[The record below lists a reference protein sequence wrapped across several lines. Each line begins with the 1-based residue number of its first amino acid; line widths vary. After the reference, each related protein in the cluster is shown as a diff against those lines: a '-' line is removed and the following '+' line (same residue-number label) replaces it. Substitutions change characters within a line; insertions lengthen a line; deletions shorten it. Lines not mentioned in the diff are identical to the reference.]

1 MLGGAALQKRRPLE
15 GHDPDDA
22 LGMNIG
28 RRSFIAHSATL
39 AFGTGACGSR
49 QQQKTED
56 FGQALA
62 QQPGLVV
69 FATVSDAVKAALPRD
84 ALAIWVH
91 GYHWAG
97 DGGSALYLPTDK
109 APGHGAALT
118 GRDGRIW
125 ELSAGSAVRPEQFGA
140 RGDVEVDSD
149 ALRIRNAGS
158 DDQNAFDRACAYL
171 KSQPGEG
178 GTLTLGAKAYR
189 VTRGVRLE
197 RHVSLAGHPG
207 ASLLFKSGAESRTV
221 QPAGVADG
229 GMAAAVYPR
238 AALAHEINA
247 VLILDGAGGRWIG
260 RVEGVT
266 LQGGMADAGWE
277 SQQVEFGLVSV
288 GSISDSAI
296 RQVTINTVRHA
307 FVLPDVFTTEI
318 SVNRANNCLSGFGIN
333 KGTSLT
339 YKSNYASNCRD
350 YGHSIRDV
358 IYGHISSNAVDSLN
372 NPILYSDRTRK
383 CRAYIFSALDNVSIV
398 NNGQEQTFGTAYYL
412 DVLNDCT
419 IQNNLLVGL
428 GSDYRGDEHIAVW
441 EMTGYEFNTSITDNG
456 VFSYKASGLLQNGA
470 RAQNHH
476 FVYCARDVGRPP
488 ARIGFRFERNTV
500 REDRFSRTFGTGW
513 GNSVTLGWSTGVQAG
528 Q

>member
-1 MLGGAALQKRRPLE
+1 MTQ
-15 GHDPDDA
+15 
-22 LGMNIG
+22 
-28 RRSFIAHSATL
+28 SATL
-39 AFGTGACGSR
+39 VFGAGACGSR
-49 QQQKTED
+49 QQQKPED
-56 FGQALA
+56 FGEALA

-69 FATVSDAVKAALPRD
+69 FATVSDAAKAVVPRG
-84 ALAIWVH
+84 AQAIWVH
-91 GYHWAG
+91 GYHTAG
-97 DGGSALYLPTDK
+97 DGGSALYLP
-109 APGHGAALT
+109 ANEVPGHGAALT
-118 GRDGRIW
+118 GRDGTIW
-125 ELSAGSAVRPEQFGA
+125 ELSAGGAVRPEQFGA
-140 RGDVEVDSD
+140 RGDVEVGSD
-149 ALRIRNAGS
+149 AFRIRNAGS
-158 DDQNAFDRACAYL
+158 DDQAAFDRACAYL

-189 VTRGVRLE
+189 VSRGVRLE

-207 ASLLFKSGAESRTV
+207 ASLLFKPGPDSRTV

-266 LQGGMADAGWE
+266 LQGGMSDDGWE
-277 SQQVEFGLVSV
+277 SHRVEFGLVSV
-288 GSISDSAI
+288 GSVSDSAI
-296 RQVTINTVRHA
+296 RQVTINTVSHA

-333 KGTSLT
+333 KGTSLD

-358 IYGHISSNAVDSLN
+358 LYGNISSNAVDSLN
-372 NPILYSDRTRK
+372 DPRFYPDRTRK
-383 CRAYIFSALDNVSIV
+383 CRAYMFSALDNVSIV

-428 GSDYRGDEHIAVW
+428 GSDYKGEDHIAVW
-441 EMTGYEFNTSITDNG
+441 EMTGYEFNTSIIENG
-456 VFSYKASGLLQNGA
+456 VFSYKAGGLLQNGA
-470 RAQNHH
+470 RANNHH
-476 FVYCARDVGRPP
+476 FVYCTRDVGRPP
-488 ARIGFRFERNTV
+488 ARTGFRFERNTV

-513 GNSVTLGWSTGVQAG
+513 GNSVTPGWNAGGQAG
-528 Q
+528 L